1 MLRIVCNPSIFRKM
15 TFYEIL
21 RIPQNATF
29 DSIESAFYE
38 RLADDE
44 NITQGKSAHEIERI
58 NIRSVIIK
66 FNKVLV

>member
-1 MLRIVCNPSIFRKM
+1 M

-44 NITQGKSAHEIERI
+44 NITQGKSARDIEEI

-66 FNKVLV
+66 IKKILVHILIV